1 MEGSEK
7 IYDLGRKIRDFIN
20 GTRVKAELLKNK
32 PLFYQLCSC
41 MDMVEDTEVAIDA
54 FAEKEKPEKGEVY
67 LEIFGL
73 LQALFLQQDA
83 ALHLA
88 EALEFEV
95 GIDEYPRLKE
105 IREIRNDAVGHP
117 TKRGNP
123 VRSWN
128 FIVQHRLSYSSF
140 EILAWHSPEGHTRT
154 VVKTREIIN
163 GQQKYIAEILE
174 KTFTEVK
181 HRDAEYKSNFK
192 MKKITD
198 TLPDTMGYW
207 CEKMYSAVSHIDE
220 LNLGEFGATSAQN
233 ALKRFEEELASRGIT
248 IDTYPGIGLTFSEL
262 KYPLE
267 KLQDHFSSAV
277 RLEEEAAYIFV
288 DFVRIK
294 LKELKKMA
302 DELDSEFNGE

>member
-1 MEGSEK
+1 MESNK

-20 GTRVKAELLKNK
+20 GTRVKAKLLKNK

-41 MDMVEDTEVAIDA
+41 MDMVEDTEIAIEA
-54 FAEKEKPEKGEVY
+54 FARKEKPEKGEVY

-73 LQALFLQQDA
+73 LQALFLQQDT

-88 EALEFEV
+88 ESLEFKIT
-95 GIDEYPRLKE
+95 IDEYPRLKE

-128 FIVQHRLSYSSF
+128 FIIQHSLSYEAF

-154 VVKTREIIN
+154 VVKTKEIIQD
-163 GQQKYIAEILE
+163 QQKYIAEILE
-174 KTFTEVK
+174 KTLSEIK
-181 HRDAEYKSNFK
+181 GRDAEYKAKFK
-192 MKKITD
+192 MKKIAD
-198 TLPDTMGYW
+198 TLPDTIGYW
-207 CEKMYSAVSHIDE
+207 CEKMFSAVNRVDE

-233 ALKRFEEELASRGIT
+233 ALKKFEEELVSRGIA
-248 IDTYPGIGLTFSEL
+248 IDTYPGIELTFNEL
-262 KYPLE
+262 RYPLK
-267 KLQDHFSSAV
+267 KLQGHFSSQAPLD
-277 RLEEEAAYIFV
+277 LEAGHIFV

-294 LKELKKMA
+294 LMKLKKMA
-302 DELDSEFNGE
+302 EELDVEFNEN

>member
-1 MEGSEK
+1 MNNE
-7 IYDLGRKIRDFIN
+7 IYEQVIKIRDFIN
-20 GTRVKAELLKNK
+20 GARVKAELLKNK

-41 MDMVEDTEVAIDA
+41 MDMAEDTQIAINA
-54 FAEKEKPEKGEVY
+54 FGKKEKPEKGEVY

-83 ALHLA
+83 ALHLT

-95 GIDEYPRLKE
+95 SIEEYPRLKE
-105 IREIRNDAVGHP
+105 IREVRNDAVGHP

-128 FIVQHRLSYSSF
+128 FIIQHSLSYESF
-140 EILAWHSPEGHTRT
+140 EIMAWHSPEGHTRT
-154 VVKTREIIN
+154 VVKTRDIMQD
-163 GQQKYIAEILE
+163 QQKYITEILK
-174 KTFTEVK
+174 KTFTEIK
-181 HRDAEYKSNFK
+181 RRDTDYKARFK
-192 MKKITD
+192 MKKIVD

-207 CEKMYSAVSHIDE
+207 CEKMYSAVSRVDE

-233 ALKRFEEELASRGIT
+233 ALRGFEEELTRRGIA
-248 IDTYPGIGLTFSEL
+248 IDTYPGIELTFNEL
-262 KYPLE
+262 RYPLE
-267 KLQDHFSSAV
+267 KLQGHFSSQAT
-277 RLEEEAAYIFV
+277 LDTEAAHIFV

-302 DELDSEFNGE
+302 EELDSEFNEE